1 MLTRACARSR
11 RHAVFSVDRKLK
23 LLGAFNCAFS
33 GALAVTR
40 RSPRAPRA

>member
-1 MLTRACARSR
+1 MLTRTCVRSL

-33 GALAVTR
+33 GALAVAR
-40 RSPRAPRA
+40 RSLRAPRA